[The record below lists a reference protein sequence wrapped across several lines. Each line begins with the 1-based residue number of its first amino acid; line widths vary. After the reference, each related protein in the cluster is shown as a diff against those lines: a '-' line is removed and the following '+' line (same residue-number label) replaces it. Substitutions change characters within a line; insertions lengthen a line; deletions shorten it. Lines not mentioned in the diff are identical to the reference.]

1 MIWKCDYEIQISSF
15 PKRNYIALRWY
26 LAYPLSLRH
35 IEEMMQERGLTIDH
49 STINRWVLKYS
60 PLLEAEARKR
70 RRPVLGRWRLD
81 ETYIKVKGKW
91 KYLYRA
97 VDKNGHTIDFLLT
110 SKRDKAAA
118 GRFLHKAIKNFGI
131 PEKINIDKSG
141 ANKAAI
147 ESHNELNGLNIVIR
161 QNKYLN
167 NTVEQDHRAIKRIT
181 KPMMGFKSFHS
192 AAKTLAGIELIHMI
206 RKGQMAQNSNLPLHQ
221 QFDAL
226 AA

>member
-1 MIWKCDYEIQISSF
+1 MNFKYRRFEKEIIL
-15 PKRNYIALRWY
+15 RCVRWY
-26 LAYPLSLRH
+26 LASPLSLRH

-60 PLLEAEARKR
+60 PLLEAEAQKR
-70 RRPVLGRWRLD
+70 RRPVSGSWRLD

-110 SKRDKAAA
+110 AKRDKAAA
-118 GRFLHKAIKNFGI
+118 RQFLHKAIKNFGI
-131 PEKINIDKSG
+131 PEKINIDKSC

-147 ESHNELNGLNIVIR
+147 ESHKELNGSNIVIR

-167 NTVEQDHRAIKRIT
+167 NIVEQDHRAIKRIT
-181 KPMMGFKSFHS
+181 KPMMGFKSFYS
-192 AAKTLAGIELIHMI
+192 AAKTMAGIELIHMI
-206 RKGQMAQNSNLPLHQ
+206 RKGQMAKNSNLPLYQ

>member
-1 MIWKCDYEIQISSF
+1 M
-15 PKRNYIALRWY
+15 A
-26 LAYPLSLRH
+26 
-35 IEEMMQERGLTIDH
+35 ERGVMVDH

-60 PLLEAEARKR
+60 PLLEAEARKHR
-70 RRPVLGRWRLD
+70 KPVVGSWRLD
-81 ETYIKVKGKW
+81 ETYINVNSKW

-110 SKRDKAAA
+110 AKRDKDAAR
-118 GRFLHKAIKNFGI
+118 RFLHKAIKTFGI

-147 ESHNELNGLNIVIR
+147 ISHNEVNGSNIVIR

-167 NTVEQDHRAIKRIT
+167 NIVEQDHRTIKRVT
-181 KPMMGFKSFHS
+181 KPMMGFKSFNS
-192 AAKTLAGIELIHMI
+192 AAKTIAGIELINMI

>member
-1 MIWKCDYEIQISSF
+1 MNFKNRHFEKQMILLCV
-15 PKRNYIALRWY
+15 RWY

-35 IEEMMQERGLTIDH
+35 IEEMMAERGLSVDH

-60 PLLEAEARKR
+60 PLLEAEARKHR
-70 RRPVLGRWRLD
+70 KPISGSWRLD

-97 VDKNGHTIDFLLT
+97 VDKHGQTIDFLLT
-110 SKRDKAAA
+110 AKRDKAAA
-118 GRFLHKAIKNFGI
+118 RRFLHKAIKSFGT

-147 ESHNELNGLNIVIR
+147 ESHNEVNSSNIVIR
-161 QNKYLN
+161 QNKYIN
-167 NTVEQDHRAIKRIT
+167 NIVEQDHRAIKRIT
-181 KPMMGFKSFHS
+181 KPMMGFKSFPS
-192 AAKTLAGIELIHMI
+192 AAKTIAGIELIHLI
-206 RKGQMAQNSNLPLHQ
+206 RKGQMAQNSNLPVYQ

>member
-1 MIWKCDYEIQISSF
+1 MKFKYRRFQKEMILRCV
-15 PKRNYIALRWY
+15 RWY

-35 IEEMMQERGLTIDH
+35 IEEMMTERGISADH

-70 RRPVLGRWRLD
+70 RKSVGSSWRLD

-97 VDKNGHTIDFLLT
+97 VDKSGQTIDFLLT
-110 SKRDKAAA
+110 ARRDKDAAR
-118 GRFLHKAIKNFGI
+118 RFLAKAIQNFGT

-141 ANKAAI
+141 ANRAAI
-147 ESHNELNGLNIVIR
+147 ESYNEDYKAKIEIR

-167 NTVEQDHRAIKRIT
+167 NIVEQDHRAIKRVT
-181 KPMMGFKSFHS
+181 HPMMGFKSFWS
-192 AAKTLAGIELIHMI
+192 AKKTLAGIELIHML

-221 QFDAL
+221 QFDSL

>member
-1 MIWKCDYEIQISSF
+1 MKFKYRRFQQEIIL
-15 PKRNYIALRWY
+15 RCIRWY

-35 IEEMMQERGLTIDH
+35 IEEMMAERGVMVDH

-60 PLLEAEARKR
+60 PLLEAEARKHR
-70 RRPVLGRWRLD
+70 KPVVGSWRLD
-81 ETYIKVKGKW
+81 ETYINVNSKW

-110 SKRDKAAA
+110 AKRDKDAAR
-118 GRFLHKAIKNFGI
+118 RFLHKAIKTFGI

-147 ESHNELNGLNIVIR
+147 ISHNEVNGSNIVIR

-167 NTVEQDHRAIKRIT
+167 NIVEQDHRTIKRVT
-181 KPMMGFKSFHS
+181 KPMMGFKSFNS
-192 AAKTLAGIELIHMI
+192 AAKTIAGIELINMI

>member
-1 MIWKCDYEIQISSF
+1 MNFKQRHFNKQI
-15 PKRNYIALRWY
+15 ILTCVRWY
-26 LAYPLSLRH
+26 LAYPLSYRH

-49 STINRWVLKYS
+49 ATINRWVLKYS
-60 PLLEAEARKR
+60 PLLEAHARKFR
-70 RRPVLGRWRLD
+70 KPVLGSWRLD

-97 VDKNGHTIDFLLT
+97 VDKNGQTIDFLLT
-110 SKRDKAAA
+110 AKRDRAAA
-118 GRFLHKAIKNFGI
+118 RRFLHKAIKSFGT

-147 ESHNELNGLNIVIR
+147 ESHNEVNGSNIVIR

-167 NTVEQDHRAIKRIT
+167 NIVEQDHRAIKRIT
-181 KPMMGFKSFHS
+181 KPMMGFKSFPS
-192 AAKTLAGIELIHMI
+192 AAKTLAGIELIHII
-206 RKGQMAQNSNLPLHQ
+206 RKGQLAQNSNLPVYQ